1 MTRLISVQLLLYL
14 DAVPCIC
21 SQIDSFCP
29 KSMRLLVQG
38 PNRHTKLAEE
48 LQGAVAPRD
57 DAIVRLPYT
66 GQDFW
71 RILYFRT
78 QETKTQPVS
87 GNRYI

>member
-1 MTRLISVQLLLYL
+1 M
-14 DAVPCIC
+14 
-21 SQIDSFCP
+21 
-29 KSMRLLVQG
+29 QG

-71 RILYFRT
+71 RILYLYVNPGT
-78 QETKTQPVS
+78 PKKTFLAPKKF
-87 GNRYI
+87 

>member
-1 MTRLISVQLLLYL
+1 
-14 DAVPCIC
+14 
-21 SQIDSFCP
+21 
-29 KSMRLLVQG
+29 MRLLVQG

-71 RILYFRT
+71 RILYKGPKVKKKKYVKMYKVLQNFLKGLD
-78 QETKTQPVS
+78 EDVIDD
-87 GNRYI
+87 RYH

>member
-1 MTRLISVQLLLYL
+1 
-14 DAVPCIC
+14 
-21 SQIDSFCP
+21 
-29 KSMRLLVQG
+29 MRLLVQG

-71 RILYFRT
+71 RILYLAPPGVCSALPYFMGLLD
-78 QETKTQPVS
+78 VL
-87 GNRYI
+87 

>member
-71 RILYFRT
+71 RILYRPLIGRRDFL
-78 QETKTQPVS
+78 P
-87 GNRYI
+87 Y